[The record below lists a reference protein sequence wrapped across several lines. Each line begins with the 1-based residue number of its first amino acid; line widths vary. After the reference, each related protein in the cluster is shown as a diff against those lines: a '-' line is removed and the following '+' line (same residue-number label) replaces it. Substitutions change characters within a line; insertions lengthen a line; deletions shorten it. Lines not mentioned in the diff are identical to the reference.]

1 MALSKCLEQGT
12 LTFIVDLSIASKTRY
27 LLHREIQDHIEQY
40 IQQKSL
46 AKPQNRA
53 MIRLDE
59 MLAKAV
65 GAVKPKADMPAEDVI
80 LRKEKIVEQMKGE
93 MAEAV
98 RVGGSNGMIR

>member
-1 MALSKCLEQGT
+1 
-12 LTFIVDLSIASKTRY
+12 
-27 LLHREIQDHIEQY
+27 
-40 IQQKSL
+40 
-46 AKPQNRA
+46 

-65 GAVKPKADMPAEDVI
+65 GAVKPKADMPAEEVI

>member
-1 MALSKCLEQGT
+1 M
-12 LTFIVDLSIASKTRY
+12 TFIVDLLTPSKTRY
-27 LLHREIQDHIEQY
+27 LLHREIQDHVEQY

-59 MLAKAV
+59 VLAKAI
-65 GAVKPKADMPAEDVI
+65 GEVKPKADMPTEEVT
-80 LRKEKIVEQMKGE
+80 LRKEKIIEKMKGE